1 MTSIRAGEQKP
12 DGATSVSTGRTHE
25 PSEKEKNSDIHTK
38 FREAHEGHK
47 AHAGLDPSRASTGV
61 VWTSE
66 RAYEHGFLDH
76 PEEWANLGQ
85 GAPEVEDDIK
95 GSFPRPTHIDIT
107 MTGREYGPT
116 AGIKSMRE
124 AVANLYNAH
133 HRKGKDS
140 QYSWEN

>member
-1 MTSIRAGEQKP
+1 MPWQLLGVH
-12 DGATSVSTGRTHE
+12 SVSVTALASTLPRWPPWETALNGPPALHTIPEIGWSDAHRYSADNGHT
-25 PSEKEKNSDIHTK
+25 EKNSDIHTK

-85 GAPEVEDDIK
+85 GAPEVED
-95 GSFPRPTHIDIT
+95 
-107 MTGREYGPT
+107 
-116 AGIKSMRE
+116 
-124 AVANLYNAH
+124 
-133 HRKGKDS
+133 GKPS
-140 QYSWEN
+140 P